1 MKFGEQL
8 RKFRESKGMTQQQLA
23 TASGRPQQSIGRWEK
38 GQQIPGFDA
47 VQSVCA
53 ALGVRTTVFDGCEF
67 GPVAGG
73 APAKR
78 GKRKPE
84 QESGKKRK
92 GKSVRSQE

>member
-8 RKFRESKGMTQQQLA
+8 RKLRESQGLTQQQLA

-47 VQSVCA
+47 VQAVCA
-53 ALGVRTTVFDGCEF
+53 ALGVRVTEFDGCEF
-67 GPVAGG
+67 GLVAGG

-78 GKRKPE
+78 GRQKPE
-84 QESGKKRK
+84 QEQVKKRK
-92 GKSVRSQE
+92 GKSVRS